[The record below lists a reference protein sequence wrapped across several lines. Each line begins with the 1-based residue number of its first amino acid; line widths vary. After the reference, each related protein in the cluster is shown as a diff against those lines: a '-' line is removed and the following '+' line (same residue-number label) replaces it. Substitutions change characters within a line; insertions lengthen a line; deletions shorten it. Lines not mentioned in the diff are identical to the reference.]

1 MTMKLIL
8 SLIFAFVAAWGFSA
22 RQQEEQDLF
31 WKPLKKGRKTVLLFP
46 LLLPCFLL
54 LLLCFQLF
62 LPSADFLSPIALI
75 LLGYLSLYFAL
86 LLLLLPLLRRFF
98 SAKACAS
105 LWLLPNLLYLL
116 FNLDSMFAPRI
127 ILPLPFAFRP
137 WMVVV
142 WLGGFVLMLLW
153 QTVTHLR
160 FRHRVLKDAVLVTD
174 EKGLR
179 LWQKAQ
185 EKPANRQ
192 KKFLSFSGHLLPRN
206 TPVMVEEETLRLWR
220 ECQTRSGCRWEI
232 LLLRSPVLATPLT
245 LGLFDRTLRLVLP
258 QREYTLEELELIF
271 CHEVGHIRNED
282 IKTKA
287 LLFFSLALGWFNPLI
302 WLVCCKV
309 AQDLELSCDEGVLYR
324 QDDKTRRKYAA
335 LLLHTV
341 GSSLGLTSC
350 LSASGRTLRYRLRRV
365 LHPGKKL
372 SGALLLGL
380 STFFVMMSYGSIAL
394 AQPARTADELI
405 FQSIPSGSQLTAI
418 SQKDGFSSYRS
429 IYAWE
434 EEGLTD
440 YLKGLSVEPLLT
452 TALPEEDWEI
462 YITFSDDQSAT
473 RLTLSRDFLTAY
485 LPYDN
490 KGAIYYKLTEPLGK
504 ETLFSFLDPSAPD
517 PDPDP
522 TPPTLDLFFDHPEL
536 RQTPLSASRTI
547 LSESRNGI
555 LQEERPYWRWE
566 GDPSGIK
573 GFPTEEVRLGFSLPC
588 LPGGTILVQQL
599 DEGREYSLPLDGLVG
614 NALPLAPYSARYTI
628 TASFSHPV
636 QNTVYEA
643 QFCFDVRLP

>member
-116 FNLDSMFAPRI
+116 FNLDRMFAPRI

-160 FRHRVLKDAVLVTD
+160 FRRRVLKDAVLVTD

-179 LWQKAQ
+179 LWQEAQ

-206 TPVMVEEETLRLWR
+206 TPVMIEEETLRLWR
-220 ECQTRSGCRWEI
+220 ECQTRSGCRRAI

-287 LLFFSLALGWFNPLI
+287 FLFFSLALGWFNPLI
-302 WLVCCKV
+302 WLACCKV

-335 LLLHTV
+335 LLLHTA

-405 FQSIPSGSQLTAI
+405 FQNIPSDHVIRDI
-418 SQKDGFSSYRS
+418 SQTNYNSPQF

-452 TALPEEDWEI
+452 TSLPEEDWEI
-462 YITFSDDQSAT
+462 HITFSNDQSAT
-473 RLTLSRDFLTAY
+473 WLTLSQYFLTAQ

-490 KGAIYYKLTEPLGK
+490 KGAIYYKLTEPLDK
-504 ETLFSFLDPSAPD
+504 EALFSFLDPSSPNL
-517 PDPDP
+517 DP

-566 GDPSGIK
+566 GDPSGIE

-588 LPGGTILVQQL
+588 LPGGTILIQQL
-599 DEGREYSLPLDGLVG
+599 DGGREYSLPLDGLVG

>member
-8 SLIFAFVAAWGFSA
+8 SLIFAFAAAWGFSA

-86 LLLLLPLLRRFF
+86 LLLLLSLLRRFF

-116 FNLDSMFAPRI
+116 FNLDRMFAPRI

-142 WLGGFVLMLLW
+142 WLSGFVLMLLW

-160 FRHRVLKDAVLVTD
+160 FRRRVLKDAVLVTD

-179 LWQKAQ
+179 LWQEAQ

-192 KKFLSFSGHLLPRN
+192 KKFLSFSGHLLPRS

-220 ECQTRSGCRWEI
+220 ECQTRSGCRREI
-232 LLLRSPVLATPLT
+232 LLLRSPVLVTPLT

-287 LLFFSLALGWFNPLI
+287 FLFFSLALGWFNPLI
-302 WLVCCKV
+302 WLACYKV

-324 QDDKTRRKYAA
+324 RDDKTRHKYAA
-335 LLLHTV
+335 LLLHTA
-341 GSSLGLTSC
+341 GNSLGLTSC

-380 STFFVMMSYGSIAL
+380 STFFMMMSYGSIAL
-394 AQPARTADELI
+394 SQPARTADELI
-405 FQSIPSGSQLTAI
+405 FQSIPSDHVIRDI
-418 SQKDGFSSYRS
+418 SQTNYNSPQF

-452 TALPEEDWEI
+452 TSLPEEDWEI
-462 YITFSDDQSAT
+462 HITFSNDQSAAW
-473 RLTLSRDFLTAY
+473 LTLSRDFLTAY

-490 KGAIYYKLTEPLGK
+490 KGAIYYKLTEPLDK
-504 ETLFSFLDPSAPD
+504 EALFSFLDPSA
-517 PDPDP
+517 PDP

-536 RQTPLSASRTI
+536 GQNPLSASRTI
-547 LSESRNGI
+547 LSESRNGV
-555 LQEERPYWRWE
+555 LQEERPYWEWE
-566 GDPSGIK
+566 GDPSGIA
-573 GFPTEEVRLGFSLPC
+573 GFPAKEVRLDFSLPL
-588 LPGGTILVQQL
+588 LPGGTILVKEL
-599 DEGREYSLPLDGLVG
+599 EGARTYSLSLDGLTG
-614 NALPLAPYSARYTI
+614 NTLPLAPYSARYTI
-628 TASFSHPV
+628 TASFSQPIKD
-636 QNTVYEA
+636 TVYEV

>member
-1 MTMKLIL
+1 M
-8 SLIFAFVAAWGFSA
+8 
-22 RQQEEQDLF
+22 
-31 WKPLKKGRKTVLLFP
+31 
-46 LLLPCFLL
+46 
-54 LLLCFQLF
+54 
-62 LPSADFLSPIALI
+62 
-75 LLGYLSLYFAL
+75 
-86 LLLLLPLLRRFF
+86 
-98 SAKACAS
+98 
-105 LWLLPNLLYLL
+105 
-116 FNLDSMFAPRI
+116 
-127 ILPLPFAFRP
+127 
-137 WMVVV
+137 
-142 WLGGFVLMLLW
+142 
-153 QTVTHLR
+153 
-160 FRHRVLKDAVLVTD
+160 
-174 EKGLR
+174 
-179 LWQKAQ
+179 
-185 EKPANRQ
+185 
-192 KKFLSFSGHLLPRN
+192 
-206 TPVMVEEETLRLWR
+206 
-220 ECQTRSGCRWEI
+220 
-232 LLLRSPVLATPLT
+232 
-245 LGLFDRTLRLVLP
+245 
-258 QREYTLEELELIF
+258 
-271 CHEVGHIRNED
+271 
-282 IKTKA
+282 
-287 LLFFSLALGWFNPLI
+287 
-302 WLVCCKV
+302 
-309 AQDLELSCDEGVLYR
+309 
-324 QDDKTRRKYAA
+324 
-335 LLLHTV
+335 
-341 GSSLGLTSC
+341 
-350 LSASGRTLRYRLRRV
+350 
-365 LHPGKKL
+365 
-372 SGALLLGL
+372 
-380 STFFVMMSYGSIAL
+380 
-394 AQPARTADELI
+394 
-405 FQSIPSGSQLTAI
+405 
-418 SQKDGFSSYRS
+418 
-429 IYAWE
+429 
-434 EEGLTD
+434 
-440 YLKGLSVEPLLT
+440 LT

>member
-86 LLLLLPLLRRFF
+86 LLVLLPLLRRFF

-116 FNLDSMFAPRI
+116 FNLDRMFAPRI

-160 FRHRVLKDAVLVTD
+160 FRRRVLKDAVLVTD

-179 LWQKAQ
+179 LWQEAQ

-220 ECQTRSGCRWEI
+220 ECQTRSGCRRAI

-287 LLFFSLALGWFNPLI
+287 FLFFSLALGWFNPLI
-302 WLVCCKV
+302 WLACCKV

-335 LLLHTV
+335 LLLHTA

-405 FQSIPSGSQLTAI
+405 FQNIPSDHVIRDI
-418 SQKDGFSSYRS
+418 SQTNYNSPQF

-452 TALPEEDWEI
+452 TSLPEEDWEI
-462 YITFSDDQSAT
+462 HITFSNDQSAT
-473 RLTLSRDFLTAY
+473 WLTLSQYFLTAQ

-490 KGAIYYKLTEPLGK
+490 KGAIYYKLTEPLDK
-504 ETLFSFLDPSAPD
+504 EALFSFLDPSSPNL
-517 PDPDP
+517 DP

-566 GDPSGIK
+566 GDPSGIE

-588 LPGGTILVQQL
+588 LPGGTILIQQL
-599 DEGREYSLPLDGLVG
+599 DGGREYSLPLDGLVG

>member
-1 MTMKLIL
+1 MMTMKLIL
-8 SLIFAFVAAWGFSA
+8 SLIFAFAAAWGFSA

-116 FNLDSMFAPRI
+116 FNLDRMFTPRI

-142 WLGGFVLMLLW
+142 WLSGFVLMLLW

-160 FRHRVLKDAVLVTD
+160 FRRRVLKNAVLVTD
-174 EKGLR
+174 EKGLH
-179 LWQKAQ
+179 LWQEAQ
-185 EKPANRQ
+185 EKPANRRKQ
-192 KKFLSFSGHLLPRN
+192 FLPFSGHLLPRS

-220 ECQTRSGCRWEI
+220 ECQTRSGCHREI

-258 QREYTLEELELIF
+258 QREYTPEELELIF
-271 CHEVGHIRNED
+271 RHEVGHIRNED

-287 LLFFSLALGWFNPLI
+287 FLFFSLALGWFNPLI
-302 WLVCCKV
+302 WLACYKV

-324 QDDKTRRKYAA
+324 RDDQTRHKYAA
-335 LLLHTV
+335 LLLHTA

-380 STFFVMMSYGSIAL
+380 STFFMMMSYGSIAL

-405 FQSIPSGSQLTAI
+405 FQNMPFDHVIHHIFQTNHTA
-418 SQKDGFSSYRS
+418 QQP

-462 YITFSDDQSAT
+462 TITFSDDKSST
-473 RLTLSRDFLTAY
+473 RLTLSRDFLTAQ

-490 KGAIYYKLTEPLGK
+490 KGAIYYKLTEPLDK
-504 ETLFSFLDPSAPD
+504 EALFSFLDPSSPNL
-517 PDPDP
+517 DP

-547 LSESRNGI
+547 LSESREGV
-555 LQEERPYWRWE
+555 LQEERPYWKWE
-566 GDPSGIK
+566 GDPSGIE
-573 GFPTEEVRLGFSLPC
+573 GFPAEEVRLGFSLPC
-588 LPGGTILVQQL
+588 LPGGTILIQQL
-599 DEGREYSLPLDGLVG
+599 DGGREYSLPLDGLVG

-636 QNTVYEA
+636 QNTVYEV

>member
-1 MTMKLIL
+1 MMTMKLIL

-116 FNLDSMFAPRI
+116 FNLDRMFAPRI

-160 FRHRVLKDAVLVTD
+160 FRRRVLKDAVLVTD

-179 LWQKAQ
+179 LWQEAQ

-220 ECQTRSGCRWEI
+220 ECQTRSGCRRAI

-287 LLFFSLALGWFNPLI
+287 FLFFSLALGWFNPLI
-302 WLVCCKV
+302 WLACCKV

-335 LLLHTV
+335 LLLHTA

-405 FQSIPSGSQLTAI
+405 FQNIPSDHVIRDI
-418 SQKDGFSSYRS
+418 SQTNYNSPQF

-452 TALPEEDWEI
+452 TSLPEEDWEI
-462 YITFSDDQSAT
+462 HITFSNDQSAT
-473 RLTLSRDFLTAY
+473 WLTLSQYFLTAQ

-490 KGAIYYKLTEPLGK
+490 KGAIYYKLTEPLDK
-504 ETLFSFLDPSAPD
+504 EALFSFLDPSSPNL
-517 PDPDP
+517 DP

-566 GDPSGIK
+566 GDPSGIE

-588 LPGGTILVQQL
+588 LPGGTILIQQL
-599 DEGREYSLPLDGLVG
+599 DGGREYSLPLDGLVG

>member
-1 MTMKLIL
+1 MMTMKLIL
-8 SLIFAFVAAWGFSA
+8 SLIFAFAAAWGFSA

-116 FNLDSMFAPRI
+116 FNLDRMFAPRI

-142 WLGGFVLMLLW
+142 WLSGFVLMLLW

-160 FRHRVLKDAVLVTD
+160 FRRRVLKDAVLVTD

-179 LWQKAQ
+179 LWQEAQ

-192 KKFLSFSGHLLPRN
+192 KKFLSFSGHLLPRS

-220 ECQTRSGCRWEI
+220 ECQTRSGCRREI
-232 LLLRSPVLATPLT
+232 LLLRSPVLVTPLT

-287 LLFFSLALGWFNPLI
+287 FLFFSLALGWFNPLI
-302 WLVCCKV
+302 WLACYKV

-324 QDDKTRRKYAA
+324 RDDKTRHKYAA
-335 LLLHTV
+335 LLLHTA
-341 GSSLGLTSC
+341 GNSLGLTSC

-380 STFFVMMSYGSIAL
+380 STFFMMMSYGSIAL
-394 AQPARTADELI
+394 SQPARTADELI
-405 FQSIPSGSQLTAI
+405 FQSIPSDHVIRDI
-418 SQKDGFSSYRS
+418 SQTNYNSPQF

-452 TALPEEDWEI
+452 TSLPEED
-462 YITFSDDQSAT
+462 
-473 RLTLSRDFLTAY
+473 
-485 LPYDN
+485 
-490 KGAIYYKLTEPLGK
+490 
-504 ETLFSFLDPSAPD
+504 
-517 PDPDP
+517 
-522 TPPTLDLFFDHPEL
+522 
-536 RQTPLSASRTI
+536 
-547 LSESRNGI
+547 
-555 LQEERPYWRWE
+555 
-566 GDPSGIK
+566 
-573 GFPTEEVRLGFSLPC
+573 
-588 LPGGTILVQQL
+588 
-599 DEGREYSLPLDGLVG
+599 
-614 NALPLAPYSARYTI
+614 
-628 TASFSHPV
+628 
-636 QNTVYEA
+636 
-643 QFCFDVRLP
+643 